1 MNILISGMTCSGK
14 TTLANR
20 ISYEFNTSVLRQ
32 DDYFK
37 DRKNIPRD
45 ENNFFLFDN
54 PDAFDINT
62 FKVDVY
68 KLLNLGYVYCPIYDV
83 NRNMRTTSKYKV
95 LKKDINVIEGLHTI
109 TLLRNDIKALKI
121 YIDTSLD
128 ECLKRRVLRDTSK
141 YNMKELEIIR
151 YFYEIMLPQYKK
163 YIEYQKEMADI
174 VVKDD
179 DLENTIKLIRRRL

>member
-14 TTLANR
+14 TTLSNR
-20 ISYEFNTSVLRQ
+20 LSYEFDTSMLRQ

-37 DRKNIPRD
+37 DKKNIPRD
-45 ENNFFLFDN
+45 ENNFFLFDT

-62 FKVDVY
+62 FIVDVY

-83 NRNMRTTSKYKV
+83 NRNMRTTNKYKV

-109 TLLRNDIKALKI
+109 ALLSNNINSLKI
-121 YIDTSLD
+121 YMDTPIE
-128 ECLKRRVLRDTSK
+128 ECLKRRLLRDISK
-141 YNMKELEIIR
+141 YNMKKLEIIR

-163 YIEYQKEMADI
+163 HIEYQKEMAD
-174 VVKDD
+174 VVINDD
-179 DLENTIKLIRRRL
+179 DLERNIKLIRRML